1 MHAEAYTTIL
11 IWHHKTL
18 RLWHVSILQSHA
30 GDGRFAP
37 ALPPA
42 AAAAVIVAAST
53 VPFAFEA
60 PRPCD
65 ANSSAESTQ
74 TSGSKPVG
82 IQARADPTCSVR
94 HTRYKES

>member
-1 MHAEAYTTIL
+1 MHAEAYNTIL

-30 GDGRFAP
+30 GDDRFAP
-37 ALPPA
+37 ALPPAAA

-65 ANSSAESTQ
+65 ANSSA
-74 TSGSKPVG
+74 
-82 IQARADPTCSVR
+82 
-94 HTRYKES
+94 